1 MDLKKNKLNN
11 PVVHRYTTWKNDKW
25 VILNAAQAERQRLML
40 EIAERQKTVKE
51 LTAIIDEHQPKPLEC
66 DYVQEPMEQS
76 WEILLFATLS

>member
-51 LTAIIDEHQPKPLEC
+51 LTAIIDEHQPTE
-66 DYVQEPMEQS
+66 S
-76 WEILLFATLS
+76 